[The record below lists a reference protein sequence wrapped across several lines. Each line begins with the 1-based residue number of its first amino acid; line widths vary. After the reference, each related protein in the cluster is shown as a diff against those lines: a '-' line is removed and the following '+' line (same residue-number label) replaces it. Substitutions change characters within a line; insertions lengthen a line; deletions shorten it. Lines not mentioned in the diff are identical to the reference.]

1 MPKRRYKDMRERI
14 LKNSRLNLKHVTN
27 GTPCRDWTGSV
38 FPPPFPG
45 AKREDCY
52 GRIGARFKRGPR
64 KGKTRSTQ
72 AHRES
77 AKAFKPHLKTG
88 TKNVVRH
95 LCNRPICVQP
105 EHLTGSEQKAN
116 IRQAV
121 KDGRHRT
128 PFRRSEGERYT
139 AKVAT

>member
-1 MPKRRYKDMRERI
+1 MPKRKYLNMRERI

-27 GTPCRDWTGSV
+27 GTPCRDWTGSR
-38 FPPPFPG
+38 FPNG
-45 AKREDCY
+45 Y
-52 GRIGARFKRGPR
+52 GRIGTRFKKGPR
-64 KGKTRSTQ
+64 KGKGKSTQ

-77 AKAFKPHLKTG
+77 AKAFKPWLKTG
-88 TKNVVRH
+88 TKNIVRH

-105 EHLTGSEQKAN
+105 EHLTGSEQRTN

-128 PFRRSEGERYT
+128 PFRRNGERYA